1 MARKKNKNSD
11 IFDLI
16 EQVAR
21 LIPLI
26 IKLMPLIIIVLL
38 LHYFGL
44 I

>member
-1 MARKKNKNSD
+1 MARKKNKNPD

-16 EQVAR
+16 EQLVK

-38 LHYFGL
+38 LRYFGV